1 MHGGNTVFRFGPF
14 ELDSARRC
22 LIRGGRRVALPDRHV
37 EILLLLTGNAGQ
49 IVSKEALLGA
59 AWRGVAVGDNSVEK
73 AISRVRKA
81 LGRQRDGALFIE
93 TLPLEGYRFAAPVER
108 RQARQ
113 SDEALD
119 ALLVPYRAFVDGR
132 AALETF
138 DRDAVIHAREAFE
151 NALRAVPDHPGA
163 HVGLANACVQ
173 SFEST
178 RADAAPDVASLEK
191 AVHHAREGCRL
202 AESWGEAWSTLGFV
216 LHRCGDAREAG
227 AAARKGVTLEPDDW
241 RHYLRLA
248 SVTWGEERLR
258 AARRVLALRPGLAL
272 AHWFA
277 ATVFVARQTFDFAIQ
292 ELRTGCAAQDA
303 QRREGTRFK
312 AVGLHLLHGLVL
324 AAAGAVEAALDEFE
338 RELACGTDTLVYA
351 RECRAN
357 TWYAVGALRLRRGHA
372 DEARGAFQRA
382 LEQVPGHPLAAVG
395 LGAMSRSSHSLT
407 THDETATVEAAV
419 VKAAVL
425 ALQGRHHEA
434 ARVYGDALVQAEPG
448 SAGWIVP
455 VDPLLNT
462 AAHCEEWTQSLE
474 LLRARAD

>member
-22 LIRGGRRVALPDRHV
+22 LIRGSRRVALPDRHL
-37 EILLLLTGNAGQ
+37 EILLLLAGNAGH
-49 IVSKEALLGA
+49 IVSKDALLGA
-59 AWRGVAVGDNSVEK
+59 AWRGVSVGDNSVEK
-73 AISRVRKA
+73 AISSLRKA

-93 TLPLEGYRFAAPVER
+93 TLSREGYRFAAHVER
-108 RQARQ
+108 CQSSQ
-113 SDEALD
+113 SDAALD
-119 ALLVPYRAFVDGR
+119 VLLAPYRAFVDGR

-138 DRDAVIHAREAFE
+138 DREDVIRAREVFE
-151 NALRAVPDHPGA
+151 NALRAVPDHPAA

-173 SFEST
+173 LFEST
-178 RADAAPDVASLEK
+178 RADTAPDVASLEK

-216 LHRCGDAREAG
+216 LHRRGEMREAG
-227 AAARKGVTLEPDDW
+227 AAARKGITLEADDW
-241 RHYLRLA
+241 RHHLRLA

-258 AARRVLALRPGLAL
+258 AARRVLSLRPGLAL

-277 ATVFVARQTFDFAIQ
+277 ATVFVARQTFDYAIQ
-292 ELRTGCAAQDA
+292 ELRAGSAAQDA

-324 AAAGAVEAALDEFE
+324 AAAGEVDGALEECE
-338 RELACGTDTLVYA
+338 RELACGVDTQLYA

-357 TWYAVGALRLRRGHA
+357 TWYAIGGLRLRQGHA
-372 DEARGAFQRA
+372 DEAQGAFQNA

-395 LGAMSRSSHSLT
+395 LGATSRPSHSFT
-407 THDETATVEAAV
+407 PGEADTVEGAV

-448 SAGWIVP
+448 SAGWMVP

-462 AAHCEEWTQSLE
+462 AGHCEAWTLVLE
-474 LLRARAD
+474 VLRARAD